1 MCLTLSSPLYHSRC
15 WLRVDNYFIWS
26 FIGPVSFVIMV
37 LALLS
42 DSIIPLSILESHSQT
57 RSISPRL
64 LWWSIVC
71 KSQYFWSSDVHYTF
85 VWFFI
90 FSPLSS
96 TSFSSWSL
104 YTRWFATL
112 QHSNLTP
119 AAWITLSEFKFLID
133 SHIPQNF
140 IPLFFYTDSVSL
152 WIKLLFVDIYFST
165 SIRSW
170 ALGAI
175 ALLFLL
181 GLTWAFGLL
190 FINENREIMA
200 YLFTTFN
207 AFQGM
212 FIFIF
217 HCALQ
222 KKVTVQV

>member
-1 MCLTLSSPLYHSRC
+1 
-15 WLRVDNYFIWS
+15 
-26 FIGPVSFVIMV
+26 MV
-37 LALLS
+37 LASVS
-42 DSIIPLSILESHSQT
+42 DSITPFSILISSSQT
-57 RSISPRL
+57 KHISPCL
-64 LWWSIVC
+64 LCEDSNTA
-71 KSQYFWSSDVHYTF
+71 KSVFLKQTVKFELI
-85 VWFFI
+85 WFFLP
-90 FSPLSS
+90 SVSSS

-104 YTRWFATL
+104 YIRWFETL
-112 QHSNLTP
+112 QLSSLTP
-119 AAWITLSEFKFLID
+119 AAWTTSSELKLFSRCFVYCSKKHKFLINNPYCQIH
-133 SHIPQNF
+133 SKLITY
-140 IPLFFYTDSVSL
+140 ISVSSYL
-152 WIKLLFVDIYFST
+152 SA

-190 FINENREIMA
+190 FINENTVIMA

-222 KKVTVQV
+222 KKVTIQIKSMHL